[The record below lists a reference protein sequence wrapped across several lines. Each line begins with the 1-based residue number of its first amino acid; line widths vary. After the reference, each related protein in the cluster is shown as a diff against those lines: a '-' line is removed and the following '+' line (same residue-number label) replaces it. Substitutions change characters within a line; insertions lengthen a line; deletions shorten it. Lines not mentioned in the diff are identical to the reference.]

1 MITHKNTETCTFFKK
16 LSPQWK
22 NNSFHKPVNNTKL
35 LGLLELWLHVFKSS
49 GLSDFQT
56 LDLSVLHLMA
66 LQFGF
71 LTKKWQPPLYFP
83 GSLMQFPFWHVF
95 TDIFESKFSRMDQ
108 KNLWKTNFKKLKTN
122 FKKKKGYD
130 LPKQDIPLQ
139 FNFWSTMR
147 WKLEHACY
155 IIRQFQYILP
165 AFPGKMAY
173 SLKSTLDP
181 IQ

>member
-108 KNLWKTNFKKLKTN
+108 IKFVKDWLQKIWRGMICQSRTYPFNSTFGAPCAENLNMHVTSS
-122 FKKKKGYD
+122 D
-130 LPKQDIPLQ
+130 S
-139 FNFWSTMR
+139 FNIFCQHFQVR
-147 WKLEHACY
+147 W
-155 IIRQFQYILP
+155 
-165 AFPGKMAY
+165 
-173 SLKSTLDP
+173 P
-181 IQ
+181 IH